1 MDCFDKVGLDYYYYS
16 NEKKMFDSAY
26 FNITEM
32 KRLMIMTRP
41 TYPSDKMTFSF
52 PRDSSKNEFIYFFN
66 IYVKLHRQ
74 FDITLILED
83 SRRNF
88 NELRK

>member
-1 MDCFDKVGLDYYYYS
+1 MDRFDKVGLDYYYYS
-16 NEKKMFDSAY
+16 NEKKEFDSAY
-26 FNITEM
+26 FNISQM

-41 TYPSDKMTFSF
+41 TYPSEKMTFSLAKVC
-52 PRDSSKNEFIYFFN
+52 SKNKFVYFFN
-66 IYVKLHRQ
+66 IYVKLHKH
-74 FDITLILED
+74 FDVRLILED